1 MGLFTLPFQVKV
13 FYGEKNGQEFK
24 LELDR
29 ETTEEHCL
37 MASSQ
42 GLAFL
47 PFLYSTRPLSWGG
60 MHLPASVKCQHRSPQ
75 TCPQVKLVYAI
86 PQLRFPS

>member
-47 PFLYSTRPLSWGG
+47 PLLYSTRPLSWGG
-60 MHLPASVKCQHRSPQ
+60 MNLPASVKSQHRSPQ

-86 PQLRFPS
+86 PQLRIPS